1 MTYQRWTEA
10 IEPKVQGSY
19 NLHALLPKGMSFF
32 IMLSSIAG
40 AIGSTTQ
47 ANYAAGC
54 SYQDSLARHR
64 TGTGEKAT
72 TLNLGVMLD
81 DGVLTE
87 NAKMRNILMSTGYLM
102 GITQRELYAMLEHHC
117 DPSASVSGPLKT
129 QVVVGV
135 DVPASLKLRDM
146 NPPTFMRRPPF
157 RLFYN
162 MSSDGTADK
171 SDSTAAGNDINVA
184 KLLSGAS
191 LLSEAA
197 NIISDALMHKLSK
210 ALAVPLENLD
220 PAKAMHMYGVDSLVA
235 VELRNWFA
243 HALDAD
249 LAVFDILGGASFD
262 DIGVLVA
269 GKSRVVAAVLG
280 ESGERHKEG

>member
-1 MTYQRWTEA
+1 MSYESWTQA

-19 NLHALLPKGMSFF
+19 NLHALLPKGMNFF

-54 SYQDSLARHR
+54 SYQDALARHR

-102 GITQRELYAMLEHHC
+102 GITQGELYAMLEYHC
-117 DPSASVSGPLKT
+117 DPSASVAGPLKT

-162 MSSDGTADK
+162 MSSGGTADK
-171 SDSTAAGNDINVA
+171 SDSTAAGNDINVV
-184 KLLSGAS
+184 KLLSRVS
-191 LLSEAA
+191 SLSEAA
-197 NIISDALMHKLSK
+197 SVISDALMHKLSK

-220 PAKAMHMYGVDSLVA
+220 PGQAMHTYGVDSLVA

-249 LAVFDILGGASFD
+249 VAVFEILGGASFD
-262 DIGVLVA
+262 DVGALVA

-280 ESGERHKEG
+280 KDGERQKEE

>member
-1 MTYQRWTEA
+1 MKYDDWITA
-10 IEPKVQGSY
+10 IEPKVQGSC
-19 NLHALLPKGMSFF
+19 NLHALLPKGMDFF

-40 AIGSTTQ
+40 AIGSTAQ

-54 SYQDSLARHR
+54 SYQDALAHHR

-87 NAKMRNILMSTGYLM
+87 NAKFRNVLMSTGFLM
-102 GITQRELYAMLEHHC
+102 GITQRELYALLEHHC
-117 DPSASVSGPLKT
+117 DPSAKVTGPLKT

-135 DVPASLKLRDM
+135 DVPESITSKGID
-146 NPPTFMRRPPF
+146 PPIFMRRPPF

-162 MSSDGTADK
+162 MSSRGVADNLEQG
-171 SDSTAAGNDINVA
+171 SGNDMNVA
-184 KLLSGAS
+184 KLLATAGSLPEAS
-191 LLSEAA
+191 
-197 NIISDALMHKLSK
+197 NIISDALMHKLSR

-220 PAKAMHMYGVDSLVA
+220 SAQAMHAYGVDSLVA

-243 HALDAD
+243 QKLQAD
-249 LAVFDILGGASFD
+249 VAVFEILGATSFD
-262 DIGVLVA
+262 DIGALVA
-269 GKSRVVAAVLG
+269 GKSSIVAANLNKG
-280 ESGERHKEG
+280 AEEE